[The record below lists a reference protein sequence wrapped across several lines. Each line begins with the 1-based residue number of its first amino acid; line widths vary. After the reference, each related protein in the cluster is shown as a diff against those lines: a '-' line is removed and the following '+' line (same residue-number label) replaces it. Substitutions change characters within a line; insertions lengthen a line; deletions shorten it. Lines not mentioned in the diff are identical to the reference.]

1 MIKWP
6 LLISALLVSNLALA
20 DVRVL
25 IRFDSSGHYAHRI
38 FDMASSG
45 QFEIRRKTTKQSDLK
60 SQPTVFASPISR
72 GRSVAEASSFPRAAK
87 GSVDINGFIRLV
99 WKQADGV
106 QLAQT
111 QLPDPRIVHS
121 PAHVHGVQASRAGL
135 ESGAWLATGPS
146 DATSVV
152 IYMPESASLGLM
164 QETWTLALNVK

>member
-1 MIKWP
+1 MIKG
-6 LLISALLVSNLALA
+6 LLLVSALLMSNLASA

-25 IRFDSSGHYAHRI
+25 IRFDSSGHYTHRI

-45 QFEIRRKTTKQSDLK
+45 QFEIGQKTAKQSDLK
-60 SQPTVFASPISR
+60 STPIYSASPISR
-72 GRSVAEASSFPRAAK
+72 GRSVAGASSLPRAAK
-87 GSVDINGFIRLV
+87 GSADINGFIRLV

-111 QLPDPRIVHS
+111 QIPDPRIVHS
-121 PAHVHGVQASRAGL
+121 PAHVQGFQASRAAL

-152 IYMPESASLGLM
+152 IYMPESVSLGLM